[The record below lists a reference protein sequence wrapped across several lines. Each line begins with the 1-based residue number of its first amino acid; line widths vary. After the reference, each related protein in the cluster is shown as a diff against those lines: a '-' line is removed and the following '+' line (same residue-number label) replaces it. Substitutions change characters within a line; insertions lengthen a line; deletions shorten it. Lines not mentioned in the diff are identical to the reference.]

1 MFHEQQR
8 RVPPSNLVY
17 SDYPLDDASS
27 VSQSEPL
34 ICQPQ
39 HRSLYE
45 YQQRS
50 QERLPKYYKNTTS
63 RALVDGHLASTKPRR
78 QIQRSAQLQIA
89 MNRIQ
94 QRKKNEEAAKL
105 EWQRR
110 EEPEKVE
117 QILEM
122 VSAYDAVLD
131 HLIRKNQKL
140 KAFAG
145 RESNHFPADQT
156 MTSSAIVDTLELLRH
171 EREIA
176 LGPPQSGRRTVSV
189 PRSSHKTYQ
198 ESCEWDMSDKVPSPG
213 HLYPSD
219 HFAPSKRPIRN
230 ERITWSD
237 SRFPGRAMQN
247 DLEFEGTPVEFGPL
261 NDQSDGD
268 YFYSQRN
275 RHGGDDRFVNGHYQG
290 TPDRGQ
296 RYEDERDDGH
306 HHSEEYFGRHQGPTH
321 SFDEQE
327 YEYHYRQGRGE
338 GYTQRTSRLL
348 SQLLPEKIPPK
359 IKESR
364 DRLLRFRQSRAR
376 AAMEYE
382 MRQQPQSPPRH
393 RPATSPPAYRHRRP
407 SNLRLGSPERPYDL
421 CEIDRYNRPIGTSQE
436 LRRADLRHPAPRPSP
451 VRPRIST
458 QPTEFRN
465 QPSDSSSVSPTEQAR
480 ELVGQ
485 VEDIYRFSKEV
496 TESNEQMQHDL
507 QRIQEMS
514 NGRRKV
520 NGFLRRV
527 DVQPLG
533 RARAP
538 VRRQDGL
545 TSRPFSEPV
554 SSPVDLLPYQPGIPP
569 SGLRPEL
576 NPSNKPE
583 HITQPEQVQFK
594 VKRGP
599 NGELHYVTGPKPYQ
613 SKEKPTSTNVSPP
626 KIEPNKQGPPRQIAI
641 VKIKRAVKSPIS
653 GFDFPD
659 LLNVCSDDTCQD
671 PARSED
677 RYDPLSEHRRSTIE
691 LNAHTSDARPSRYHP
706 HHAHGTSLLSQTSS
720 DSGKNRTGHFHE
732 PKGPEERET
741 LEVAKA
747 KEALYSGPII
757 TERTKPPRGDCG
769 CVL

>member
-1 MFHEQQR
+1 MIHEQR
-8 RVPPSNLVY
+8 RIPPPNLVY

-45 YQQRS
+45 YQPRPH
-50 QERLPKYYKNTTS
+50 ERMPKYFKTTTS

-78 QIQRSAQLQIA
+78 QIHRSAQLQIT

-94 QRKKNEEAAKL
+94 QRKKNEEAARL
-105 EWQRR
+105 DWQRR
-110 EEPEKVE
+110 EKPEKVE

-140 KAFAG
+140 KACAR
-145 RESNHFPADQT
+145 RESNQFPADQT

-171 EREIA
+171 EREMA
-176 LGPPQSGRRTVSV
+176 LGPAQPGRLRESV
-189 PRSSHKTYQ
+189 PRSSHNTQ
-198 ESCEWDMSDKVPSPG
+198 VQQSGEDMSDMAPIPG
-213 HLYPSD
+213 HLYASD
-219 HFAPSKRPIRN
+219 HFAPSKVSARN
-230 ERITWSD
+230 ERITWSN
-237 SRFPGRAMQN
+237 SRFPARAMQN
-247 DLEFEGTPVEFGPL
+247 NLTFDGARVEFGPL
-261 NDQSDGD
+261 NDHSDRD

-275 RHGGDDRFVNGHYQG
+275 RQGVDDRYGNNNYHRAPGCVH
-290 TPDRGQ
+290 RH
-296 RYEDERDDGH
+296 EDERDDGP
-306 HHSEEYFGRHQGPTH
+306 HHSEEYYGHPHHLGY

-327 YEYHYRQGRGE
+327 YAYNYRQGRDE
-338 GYTQRTSRLL
+338 GYTQRNSKIL

-364 DRLLRFRQSRAR
+364 DRLSRFRQSRAR
-376 AAMEYE
+376 AAIEYE

-393 RPATSPPAYRHRRP
+393 RPATSPPTYRYRRT

-436 LRRADLRHPAPRPSP
+436 PQRADLRHAAPRPSP

-458 QPTEFRN
+458 LPTEFQN

-480 ELVGQ
+480 QLVGQ

-507 QRIQEMS
+507 QRIQEIS
-514 NGRRKV
+514 HGRGKV
-520 NGFLRRV
+520 NGFLRRAE
-527 DVQPLG
+527 VQPLG

-545 TSRPFSEPV
+545 ASRPYSEPV
-554 SSPVDLLPYQPGIPP
+554 SSPTNLSPDTSGLPSP
-569 SGLRPEL
+569 GLRPGL
-576 NPSNKPE
+576 NPLNEPE
-583 HITQPEQVQFK
+583 HVTQPEQVQFK

-599 NGELHYVTGPKPYQ
+599 NGELHYVTGAKPYR
-613 SKEKPTSTNVSPP
+613 SKEKLTASNVGQP
-626 KIEPNKQGPPRQIAI
+626 KVEPSKQGPPRQIAI
-641 VKIKRAVKSPIS
+641 VKIKKEVKSPIS

-659 LLNVCSDDTCQD
+659 LLNVCSDDTCHD
-671 PARSED
+671 PPRAED
-677 RYDPLSEHRRSTIE
+677 RYDPLSERHRSTTVM
-691 LNAHTSDARPSRYHP
+691 NDRTGDARPSRHHP
-706 HHAHGTSLLSQTSS
+706 HHAHRTSLLSPASS
-720 DSGKNRTGHFHE
+720 ESGNNQTGHFHE

-741 LEVAKA
+741 LEVVKA

-757 TERTKPPRGDCG
+757 TEQTKPPRGDCG